1 MTPHYRDTSV
11 TVYEA
16 DALDL
21 LRSLP
26 DASVQLIATDPPY
39 FRVKDEAWDNAW
51 KDERAFLR
59 WMGRLCVEWRRVLAP
74 NGSLYV
80 FASPQMAHGVERV
93 VRRHFRVLNAITWR
107 KEEGWHKKAEK
118 EAQRVFAE
126 PWERV
131 VFAEQVEQPY
141 DEAARTLHL
150 DLLSRVGR
158 RIADAVATA
167 GMNPNDVDV
176 ALGYVRKKNPARGT
190 ELCRRWT
197 EGSSVPTPADYERL
211 QGLVAGLPA
220 YGDYLSD
227 VEAARAEFNR
237 EREKIERLRRPFNAT
252 ADAPYTDVWDFPTV
266 GTYPGKHPCEKPLAM
281 MEHIVRVSSR
291 PGDTVLDTFSGS
303 GATAEAARNLGRT
316 AIVGDSDPHWCRQTA
331 LRVSQGSLLADLE
344 AA

>member
-1 MTPHYRDTSV
+1 MKPYYEDDSV
-11 TVYEA
+11 SVYEA

-26 DASVQLIATDPPY
+26 DDSVQLIATDPPY

-51 KDERAFLR
+51 KSERAFLL
-59 WMGRLCVEWRRVLAP
+59 WMRDLCREWRRVLAP

-80 FASPQMAHGVERV
+80 FASPQMAHVVERV
-93 VRRHFRVLNAITWR
+93 IRRHFRVLNAITWR
-107 KEEGWHKKAEK
+107 KEEGWHKRTEK
-118 EAQRVFAE
+118 EAQRSFSA

-141 DEAARTLHL
+141 DEAARVLHL
-150 DLLSRVGR
+150 DLLSRVGSTV
-158 RIADAVATA
+158 ADAVTGA
-167 GMNPNDVDV
+167 GMDPNDVDV
-176 ALGYVRKKNPARGT
+176 ALGYVRKRNPNRGT

-197 EGSSVPTPADYERL
+197 EGSSIPSPDDYDRL
-211 QGLVAGLPA
+211 SALLGGLPPYREYVA
-220 YGDYLSD
+220 AVDD
-227 VEAARAEFNR
+227 ARAEYRR
-237 EREKIERLRRPFNAT
+237 EREKIEHLRRPFNAT

-281 MEHIVRVSSR
+281 MEHIVRISSR
-291 PGDTVLDTFSGS
+291 PGGTVLDSFSGS
-303 GATAEAARNLGRT
+303 GATAEAARNLGRK